1 MTLQLFDFIAQCVS
15 QFLAETIQ
23 SDPSKSEERLP
34 LGFVFPFTCRQTQLD
49 KVRGRALSQ
58 AVTTAQLQRGEEPSW
73 CQSSMALPHALHR
86 QNSSPGPR
94 ASTAMTW
101 WGRMWYSCCS
111 QPSTSRR
118 WGPMGLDWL
127 MGKQPLVAIGCPL
140 GGAGNPLKLL
150 LASSPTWMLL
160 P

>member
-15 QFLAETIQ
+15 QFLAETTTPET
-23 SDPSKSEERLP
+23 SSSEERLP

-58 AVTTAQLQRGEEPSW
+58 AVTTAQQQWGEEPFW
-73 CQSSMALPHALHR
+73 CQRSTALLHALHR

-94 ASTAMTW
+94 ASAAVVW
-101 WGRMWYSCCS
+101 WGRMLCRCCS
-111 QPSTSRR
+111 QPSISRR
-118 WGPMGLDWL
+118 WGAMER
-127 MGKQPLVAIGCPL
+127 VAGGCPR
-140 GGAGNPLKLL
+140 GGAGNPLNLL
-150 LASSPTWMLL
+150 LASSPTWTLL